1 MNTDSKSSPLIPR
14 ILMVCPEYPPMQG
27 GLGRYTCNLTSE
39 LRKIG
44 FDVQVVCN
52 KLGHGD
58 FSGLSP
64 SHADDS
70 NVLLQLVD
78 EVKPDIVHIQYEQ
91 GMYGYVLDGLDPRKT
106 RTNIDSFYDQCK
118 VPIVTTFHSAYTIKQ
133 WLNLVVPLKPR
144 SKSSLLEKYSNNT
157 VIRYWKRILNYHSFH
172 NLSKEKLA
180 KSAAGIVFSNY
191 MSKMIG
197 GGQIILHGAES
208 SSSSRRGKMEA
219 REVFNLPGD
228 KRIALALGFMTST
241 KGWDILKKMDI
252 PPGWTI
258 VMNSSRNHYSMER
271 IDNNFVKNGIINLHK
286 DFLSEEELSLLF
298 SSADAV
304 ILPYKVSS
312 GSGVMFDALAH
323 GLPFVATDLDFFK
336 EFSSK
341 GLGITVKRDANA
353 FSKGLVFLD
362 KRYATYKNA
371 VEEFRPNISWQNIAS
386 QHGEIYNRI
395 AKKKAALITVGATI
409 EKHKQSGY

>member
-1 MNTDSKSSPLIPR
+1 
-14 ILMVCPEYPPMQG
+14 
-27 GLGRYTCNLTSE
+27 
-39 LRKIG
+39 
-44 FDVQVVCN
+44 
-52 KLGHGD
+52 
-58 FSGLSP
+58 
-64 SHADDS
+64 
-70 NVLLQLVD
+70 
-78 EVKPDIVHIQYEQ
+78 
-91 GMYGYVLDGLDPRKT
+91 
-106 RTNIDSFYDQCK
+106 
-118 VPIVTTFHSAYTIKQ
+118 
-133 WLNLVVPLKPR
+133 
-144 SKSSLLEKYSNNT
+144 
-157 VIRYWKRILNYHSFH
+157 
-172 NLSKEKLA
+172 
-180 KSAAGIVFSNY
+180 
-191 MSKMIG
+191 
-197 GGQIILHGAES
+197 
-208 SSSSRRGKMEA
+208 
-219 REVFNLPGD
+219 
-228 KRIALALGFMTST
+228 
-241 KGWDILKKMDI
+241 
-252 PPGWTI
+252 
-258 VMNSSRNHYSMER
+258 MNSSRNHYSMER

-341 GLGITVKRDANA
+341 ELGITVKRDANA